1 MMGCIPM
8 KENKVIMKG
17 VSVNRDQAGNIE
29 ELKNVLKSFFVFERL
44 IRCPINFAILI
55 IMMSSEV
62 LRSQIVQIEK
72 R

>member
-1 MMGCIPM
+1 
-8 KENKVIMKG
+8 MKG

-29 ELKNVLKSFFVFERL
+29 ELKNILKSFILLERL

-55 IMMSSEV
+55 TMIPSEE
-62 LRSQIVQIEK
+62 LRSQIVQTEN